1 MSFVKNILNASG
13 RALRTAFLGMLLA
26 SIGIV
31 LSGQIASAQPNVVV
45 FLTDDMGWTDW
56 QYDAALN
63 PNGSIVYETPNLIQL
78 AQQSVVFKNAYSSAP
93 ICSPSR
99 ASILTGK
106 APARTTM
113 TNFLPGNPNTTTNL
127 KEPLVWQRNLAGS
140 EVTLAESFKAAG
152 YSTGFFGKWH
162 LGSNPGSGID
172 PTQNGFDVNIGGN
185 GSGGPETAGGYF
197 AGADGAWVGL
207 PGLDTPGT
215 YPSGTYLSDAV
226 GAKVGDFIQQHA
238 GGPFFIADWDYLVH
252 IPTEA
257 PANLVSKYQTKINTL
272 QGQGANLKGHTNATY
287 AGMME
292 MLDNSVGALLDH
304 LDDPNGDN
312 NTSDSIRD
320 NTIIVFASDNGGL
333 YGAEGSPTRNL
344 PLREGKGSMYEGG
357 IRVPQ
362 MISWTGN
369 NAIGQGVLTTARTS
383 SEDLYPTLLDL
394 AGLWTNPS
402 IPKNATVDGVN
413 IRTALEGGVFDRGNL
428 FWHYPHRSN
437 QDLGSGLINGGSFVS
452 AVSDG
457 AWKLLFFYG
466 DRHYELYNLNS
477 DLGEATNLLAF
488 NPEIA
493 RNLSLALRNYL
504 TSTSALMPV
513 CNTTTPGNSAGCT
526 VFNAPVDL
534 PTLLS
539 APTPGDYNGDSVVNA
554 ADYNLW
560 RSEFGSTTHLAAD
573 GNGNGVVDTADY
585 VFWRNIF
592 QGLGSGNGGGAVPEP
607 GTALLILLGLLAVAF
622 PARHRGN

>member
-1 MSFVKNILNASG
+1 MAAAFQAS
-13 RALRTAFLGMLLA
+13 
-26 SIGIV
+26 SGI
-31 LSGQIASAQPNVVV
+31 ACADTPPNVVV

-63 PNGSIVYETPNLIQL
+63 PNGSIVYETPNLVQL
-78 AQQSVVFKNAYSSAP
+78 AQQSVVFNNAYSSAP

-106 APARTTM
+106 VPARTTL

-127 KEPLVWQRNLAGS
+127 KEPLNWQRNLAGS

-162 LGSNPGSGID
+162 LGTNPGSIGID
-172 PTQNGFDVNIGGN
+172 PIENGFDVNIGGN
-185 GSGGPETAGGYF
+185 GSGGPENAGGYF
-197 AGADGAWVGL
+197 AGADGAWAGL

-215 YPSGTYLSDAV
+215 YPSTTYLSDATA
-226 GAKVGDFIQQHA
+226 AKVGDFIQQHA

-257 PANLVSKYQTKINTL
+257 PASLVSKYQTKISTL

-292 MLDNSVGALLDH
+292 MLDNTVGALLRR
-304 LDDPNGDN
+304 LDDPNNDN
-312 NTSDSIRD
+312 DTSDSIRD
-320 NTIIVFASDNGGL
+320 NTIVVFASDNGGL

-369 NAIGQGVLTTARTS
+369 NAIGEGVLSAARTS
-383 SEDLYPTLLDL
+383 SQDLYPTLLDL

-413 IRTALEGGVFDRGNL
+413 IRTALEGGAFDRGNL

-452 AVSDG
+452 AVSNGD
-457 AWKLLFFYG
+457 WKLLFYYD
-466 DRHYELYNLNS
+466 DRHYELYNLKS
-477 DLGEATNLLAF
+477 DIGEATNLLAF
-488 NPEIA
+488 NPGVA
-493 RNLSLALRNYL
+493 SSLSLALRNYL
-504 TSTSALMPV
+504 TSTSAQMPI
-513 CNTTTPGNSAGCT
+513 CNTTSPGNSAGCMIL
-526 VFNAPVDL
+526 NAPVDL
-534 PTLLS
+534 PTLL
-539 APTPGDYNGDSVVNA
+539 ATPTPGDYNGDTIVDS

-573 GNGNGVVDTADY
+573 GNGNGVIDTADY

-592 QGLGSGNGGGAVPEP
+592 QGLGSGLGGGNSGGAVPEP
-607 GTALLILLGLLAVAF
+607 GTALLILLGLFAAAF
-622 PARHRGN
+622 PARRRGN